1 MRVLQ
6 VSKFYS
12 PIRGGIESATLEL
25 AEGLNRAGVPTD
37 VLCANTSSAT
47 EREQAD
53 AGFTIVRAGS
63 LGRVLSTSMAPSMIS
78 QVGQLCPHYD
88 VVHVHMPDPMAA
100 LALWLA
106 KPKAQLVVHWHS
118 DVVRQRLS
126 LKLYEPLQRWLLK
139 RADAIIATSPAYVES
154 SSALRP
160 WRSKVEVIPIGISD
174 NAASVRPEQVA
185 RLRERYGGRRIIFAL
200 GRMAYY
206 KGFDVLID
214 AALRLPDD
222 CVVLIGGAG
231 TMLDRLRLRV
241 ASDTPAGKVHLLG
254 PIEQQELV
262 THFAAADVFCL
273 PSIARSEAYGV
284 VMVEAMSMGKPV
296 VSTEIPGSGV
306 SWVNLE
312 GVTGLKV
319 PMGSPQALA
328 DALCLILADEGLRER
343 MGAAA
348 RHHYIEHFSAAEM
361 TRRTVSLYRRLLAS

>member
-47 EREQAD
+47 ERERAE

-78 QVGQLCPHYD
+78 QVGRLCPHYD

-106 KPKAQLVVHWHS
+106 KPQARLVVHWHS

-126 LKLYEPLQRWLLK
+126 LKFYEPLQRWLLK

-185 RLRERYGGRRIIFAL
+185 RLRARYGGRRIVFAL

-231 TMLDRLRLRV
+231 GMLDRLRTRV

-312 GVTGLKV
+312 GVTGMKV
-319 PMGSPQALA
+319 PVGSPQALA